1 MFICFQKSEIGPPVN
16 SVKLEEILS
25 LVPENIPVVIK
36 VDVEGSECK
45 VNGNMHKDVQAFY
58 F

>member
-1 MFICFQKSEIGPPVN
+1 MFAFFLMFICFQKSEIGPTVN

-25 LVPENIPVVIK
+25 LVPENLPVVIK

-45 VNGNMHKDVQAFY
+45 VII
-58 F
+58 